1 MKKADKHGFTVVEVM
16 LVVSII
22 GLLAT
27 LGIPAILRAYTNAQN
42 TAMDNNVTSV
52 EKAKGVLTLPCGLP
66 RGLGMAGA
74 MELTADREFDAEVV
88 SNLCAAMRISDQSEL
103 NVGNHTISIGT
114 LTLRAYYD

>member
-52 EKAKGVLTLPCGLP
+52 EKAKGVLTLP